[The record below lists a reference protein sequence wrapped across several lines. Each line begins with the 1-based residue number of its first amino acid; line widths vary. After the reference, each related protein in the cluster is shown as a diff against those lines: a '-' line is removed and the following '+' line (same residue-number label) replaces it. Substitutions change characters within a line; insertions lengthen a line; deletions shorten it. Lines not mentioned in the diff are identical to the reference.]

1 MGKPHILVLI
11 TDGVSLRNF
20 AHTSFYKKAEEAGCK
35 ITFWDGTAF
44 DISSLGY
51 RTTKLTSPK
60 LNALTTVFKNARK
73 HVELNCFVRR
83 EKDSIYHA
91 YKFPWSYKGI
101 KNILRTWLS
110 KILIFFCNSERG
122 LKWLRH
128 QTNKLERKTA
138 YYKNCL
144 QTLQE
149 IKPDIV
155 YNTSQR
161 SVLAIAPIEAAKFL
175 NILTVGFVFSWDN
188 LPKSTLEVITDKYHV
203 WSDLMKAQLLHYH
216 PFIENHQVAVTGT
229 PQFEPYFNTIG
240 DLTRNEFF
248 DAYNLNKD
256 YDYLCFSGDDITTSP
271 EDHLYLRDVAKS
283 VRELNKNGHKIGLV
297 FRRCP
302 VDFSSRYD
310 AVIEDF
316 KDVIVPIQPKWKQ
329 YGGQWNQVFPEAE
342 DSILLANLAKHCVG
356 VINLGSSMAFDFAT
370 NQKPCAYINYHYDS
384 NLRAQTGVHV
394 YNYVHFRSQPNKN
407 VVVWLDSPDM
417 TSNLFDMIASSNKIA
432 SEANKWFKII
442 NTKPYDQASE
452 RILKALSSK

>member
-1 MGKPHILVLI
+1 MGKPHILVLL

-20 AHTSFYKKAEEAGCK
+20 AYTSFYKKAEEAGYE

-51 RTTKLTSPK
+51 KTTKLTSPK
-60 LNALTTVFKNARK
+60 LHALTSVFKNARK

-83 EKDSIYHA
+83 EKDPIYYA
-91 YKFPWSYKGI
+91 YKFPWLYSGI
-101 KNILRTWLS
+101 KNSLRTILS
-110 KILIFFCNSERG
+110 KTLIFFCNSERG
-122 LKWLRH
+122 LKWLRL

-138 YYKNCL
+138 YYKSCL
-144 QTLQE
+144 KTLQD

-161 SVLAIAPIEAAKFL
+161 SVLAIAPIEAAKTL

-203 WSDLMKAQLLHYH
+203 WSDLMKSQLLNYH
-216 PFIENHQVAVTGT
+216 HFIKDQQVSVTGT
-229 PQFEPYFNTIG
+229 PQFEPYYNTTG
-240 DLTRNEFF
+240 YLTRNEFY
-248 DAYNLNKD
+248 DTYNLNRD

-271 EDHLYLRDVAKS
+271 KDHLYLGDVAKS
-283 VRELNKNGHKIGLV
+283 VRELNKKGYKIGLI

-310 AVIEDF
+310 ATIQDF
-316 KDVIVPIQPKWKQ
+316 KDVIIPIEPQWKQ
-329 YGGQWNQVFPEAE
+329 FGGQWNQIFPEAK
-342 DSILLANLAKHCVG
+342 DSVLLANLAKHCVG

-370 NQKPCAYINYHYDS
+370 HHKPCAYLNYHYDAEL
-384 NLRAQTGVHV
+384 NMKKGVKV
-394 YNYVHFRSQPNKN
+394 YNYIHFRSQPTKD

-417 TSNLFDMIASSNKIA
+417 ESDLLKMIESSEKIA
-432 SEANKWFKII
+432 EAAIKWFEII
-442 NTKPYDQASE
+442 NTSPFNKASE
-452 RILKALSSK
+452 RILKALS